1 MYRFA
6 LPSEVKQSVS
16 LLFSGS
22 PKEPWRSPEDLTH
35 SMYAYALAAP
45 AMYTTVK
52 WSGSEKGG
60 GQETE
65 RDRGGGGV
73 VCGCKVGAV
82 GAMVESPQPRPAN
95 CAAY

>member
-6 LPSEVKQSVS
+6 PPSEVKQSVS

-45 AMYTTVK
+45 AMYTTAK
-52 WSGSEKGG
+52 
-60 GQETE
+60 
-65 RDRGGGGV
+65 
-73 VCGCKVGAV
+73 
-82 GAMVESPQPRPAN
+82 
-95 CAAY
+95 